1 MWSRRDVSLSKWT
14 SDSNSRLKI
23 TKMKFSR
30 NVLSFRNDD
39 EQSWHRRR
47 VKQLVVPLWCVD
59 DQRLQEL
66 PIGVQVLKT
75 AIEHDNLIANQSVK
89 PTSSLPLARLRVV
102 RSLKCAAY
110 NQRCLRVHPSAINLS
125 HGFVSLSAQYCPCIV
140 SRIDKALP
148 PPSVGRS
155 VRSFVVANA
164 AIGDASCYCGPKINS
179 GIDLCRLH
187 DHAA

>member
-1 MWSRRDVSLSKWT
+1 MTSSTRHSL
-14 SDSNSRLKI
+14 
-23 TKMKFSR
+23 
-30 NVLSFRNDD
+30 
-39 EQSWHRRR
+39 E
-47 VKQLVVPLWCVD
+47 QLVVPLWCVD

-110 NQRCLRVHPSAINLS
+110 DQRCLRVHQSAINLS
-125 HGFVSLSAQYCPCIV
+125 HGFVSLSALYCPCIV
-140 SRIDKALP
+140 SRIDKASLL
-148 PPSVGRS
+148 PPSVGS
-155 VRSFVVANA
+155 FVRSFVVANA
-164 AIGDASCYCGPKINS
+164 AIGDASCYGGPRINS